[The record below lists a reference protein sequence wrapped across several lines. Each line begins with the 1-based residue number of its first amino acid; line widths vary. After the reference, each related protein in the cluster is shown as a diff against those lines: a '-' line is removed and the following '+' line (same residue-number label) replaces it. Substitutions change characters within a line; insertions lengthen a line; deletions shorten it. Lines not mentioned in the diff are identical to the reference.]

1 MLKFSSDL
9 AGKTITLHYV
19 SDGLGTDAEMVVHK
33 FCEEACYKHI
43 AYGILSTRSNIPEYI
58 VQRFKKERFAET
70 RKAKIRLSNIK
81 MEEFTQVLKGMSK
94 QIK

>member
-1 MLKFSSDL
+1 MPD
-9 AGKTITLHYV
+9 
-19 SDGLGTDAEMVVHK
+19 
-33 FCEEACYKHI
+33 HI
-43 AYGILSTRSNIPEYI
+43 II
-58 VQRFKKERFAET
+58 RFKREKFAET